1 MNRTMEHV
9 TQQPFKSGVST
20 SPAGDGLIDKFL
32 LIFHKLCII
41 CQGDDSI
48 APRQMKVV
56 ERVSLGG
63 RRSLTLV
70 SCGGRQF
77 LVGCGSEQVN
87 SIVVVADSESQC
99 F

>member
-9 TQQPFKSGVST
+9 RQQPFKSDVSA
-20 SPAGDGLIDKFL
+20 SLVGDSLLDKFL
-32 LIFHKLCII
+32 LIFHKLRIF

-48 APRQMKVV
+48 APRQIKVV

-77 LVGCGSEQVN
+77 LVGCGPEQVN
-87 SIVVVADSESQC
+87 SIVVVADSESKC
-99 F
+99 L